1 MQQFHSLEK
10 ADADQQLTALKQRMG
25 LLPAGSPPETRQLG
39 KGAAEAELVDD
50 DEHRP

>member
-1 MQQFHSLEK
+1 MQQFHTLEK

-25 LLPAGSPPETRQLG
+25 LLGAGSPPETRQLG

-50 DEHRP
+50 DEPHP